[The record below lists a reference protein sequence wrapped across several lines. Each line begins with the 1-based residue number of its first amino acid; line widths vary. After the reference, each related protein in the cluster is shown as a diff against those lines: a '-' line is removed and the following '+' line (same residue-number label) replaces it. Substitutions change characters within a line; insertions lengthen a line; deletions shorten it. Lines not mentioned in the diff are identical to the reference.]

1 MLLKLLIMEFIQF
14 IITVFSYYAV

>member
-1 MLLKLLIMEFIQF
+1 MEFMQF